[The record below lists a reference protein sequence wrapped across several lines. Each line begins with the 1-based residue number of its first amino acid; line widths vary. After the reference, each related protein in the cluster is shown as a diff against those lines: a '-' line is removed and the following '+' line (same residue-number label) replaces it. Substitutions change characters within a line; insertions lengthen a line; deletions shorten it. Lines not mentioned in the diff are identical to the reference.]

1 MTNLLVIVVM
11 PTRVPALLECLEPWF
26 TSQAWWDNL
35 CLPALRL
42 ISHTDQMVQQT
53 AVQSVI
59 CGGIEVGHSLISR
72 MMLCGPIF
80 QSGPSRQKCLH
91 KAKQTLHPTC
101 KHMYTAHQK
110 NNPLG
115 KIWYLWNCCRFFLA
129 KFTAFIE
136 EDSSHICCEFH
147 YKNWCDSIDTTV

>member
-1 MTNLLVIVVM
+1 VTNLLVIVVM

-72 MMLCGPIF
+72 MMLVAQYFSLGQAGKNACIKPNKLCI
-80 QSGPSRQKCLH
+80 LH
-91 KAKQTLHPTC
+91 ASTC
-101 KHMYTAHQK
+101 TRRTK
-110 NNPLG
+110 
-115 KIWYLWNCCRFFLA
+115 KI
-129 KFTAFIE
+129 
-136 EDSSHICCEFH
+136 
-147 YKNWCDSIDTTV
+147 